1 MSHMS
6 HIVKINVFMICIF
19 IIFKLVYFTTVNNK
33 QQKMFFSKL
42 ATMYA
47 TPLLFS
53 PKSGLAWF
61 FNCLVYL
68 NFVDDIV
75 IKQTINS
82 TYLFFNVV
90 GSAVGKQ
97 EQKMPY
103 KRMIKGTSP
112 YCLQGLPVGLQLRN
126 PKDYGTNQLRSIISC
141 AKAIKVVSEI
151 L

>member
-1 MSHMS
+1 MS

-19 IIFKLVYFTTVNNK
+19 IIFKLVYFTTINNK

-47 TPLLFS
+47 LPLLFS

-61 FNCLVYL
+61 FNCLIYL

-75 IKQTINS
+75 IKQIINS

-90 GSAVGKQ
+90 RSAVGKQ
-97 EQKMPY
+97 EQKRHISVLLTRSACWSTAEKSERLWDKPA
-103 KRMIKGTSP
+103 MINNFMRKG
-112 YCLQGLPVGLQLRN
+112 Y
-126 PKDYGTNQLRSIISC
+126 
-141 AKAIKVVSEI
+141 
-151 L
+151 